1 MEEVIKVSNLT
12 RKYKDFSLGPV
23 DLSFPKGFATA
34 LIGANGAGKTT
45 LMDIICGITAKTDG
59 TATYFGETDNAD
71 SGNIKE
77 RIGYCASQAMFPAN
91 WKVRDIALSMS
102 LAFDKFSKDRFYS
115 LLGELGVT
123 DEKNSKKPLSSMSDG
138 MKMRVFLASAFARE
152 TDLLVLDEPGSS
164 LDPLMRD
171 RLCDRFRDY
180 IDSGNGERS
189 IIFSTHNIADMENA
203 ADYVI
208 FMDNGKVVEQGF
220 TEDLKDKYIALSAEP
235 ESLDKISPLLL
246 CSSHSSSTATGLA
259 LAENKLKLEAL
270 GAVTERPTLSQLSI
284 DLMKIAE
291 EKRLALKK
299 EA

>member
-1 MEEVIKVSNLT
+1 
-12 RKYKDFSLGPV
+12 
-23 DLSFPKGFATA
+23 
-34 LIGANGAGKTT
+34 
-45 LMDIICGITAKTDG
+45 
-59 TATYFGETDNAD
+59 
-71 SGNIKE
+71 
-77 RIGYCASQAMFPAN
+77 
-91 WKVRDIALSMS
+91 
-102 LAFDKFSKDRFYS
+102 
-115 LLGELGVT
+115 
-123 DEKNSKKPLSSMSDG
+123 
-138 MKMRVFLASAFARE
+138 
-152 TDLLVLDEPGSS
+152 
-164 LDPLMRD
+164 
-171 RLCDRFRDY
+171 
-180 IDSGNGERS
+180 
-189 IIFSTHNIADMENA
+189 MENA

>member
-1 MEEVIKVSNLT
+1 
-12 RKYKDFSLGPV
+12 
-23 DLSFPKGFATA
+23 
-34 LIGANGAGKTT
+34 
-45 LMDIICGITAKTDG
+45 
-59 TATYFGETDNAD
+59 
-71 SGNIKE
+71 
-77 RIGYCASQAMFPAN
+77 
-91 WKVRDIALSMS
+91 
-102 LAFDKFSKDRFYS
+102 
-115 LLGELGVT
+115 
-123 DEKNSKKPLSSMSDG
+123 MSDG

-180 IDSGNGERS
+180 IDSGNGEKS

-246 CSSHSSSTATGLA
+246 CSSHSSSTATGLS
-259 LAENKLKLEAL
+259 LAENKVKLEAL